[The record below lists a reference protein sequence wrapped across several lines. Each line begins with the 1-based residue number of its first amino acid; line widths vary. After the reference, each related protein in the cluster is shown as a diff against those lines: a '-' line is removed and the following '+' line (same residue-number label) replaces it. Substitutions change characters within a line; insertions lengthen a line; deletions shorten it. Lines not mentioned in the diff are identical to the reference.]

1 MRNAVGALR
10 ILLSGSGSGARA
22 TAAIVLND
30 LAAMWD
36 FAYGN
41 IRCLPIPLEAPCRSN
56 ACGRKYR
63 MSEFQRIPLAWRYQ
77 LGKNGRGPYRIWGG
91 TQPRSGR
98 FCRQSG
104 ESLVG

>member
-56 ACGRKYR
+56 ACGRNTVCR
-63 MSEFQRIPLAWRYQ
+63 SSSAFPL
-77 LGKNGRGPYRIWGG
+77 RGA
-91 TQPRSGR
+91 TN
-98 FCRQSG
+98 
-104 ESLVG
+104 